1 MRTIKQFFNLKAA
14 YRSDFKSF
22 LRSIVALLLVV
33 MLVFC
38 STYAWIEGAKNAEA
52 KGEECTVIA
61 GSGVKFIGPDATNP
75 TSVSLPNK
83 TTLSDC
89 SSVDGRNI
97 FIPTTG
103 SIRKSSETTS
113 TSNLKFRNAVE
124 EDKNNKFLTAEFSI
138 KSLENKSDDKTKK
151 TPIYI
156 DSSSSFTCAS
166 GSSLPFRVSLNFND
180 GSDPVVLCP
189 GLANASQSNTAS
201 AVSAI
206 DTSGAITTTVSS
218 TAYPMQKYYYGLTP
232 VYELPYGETR
242 KVTVTLWLEGT
253 DSYCTVAN
261 VSAKEI
267 KMSLVLTTEDTDMRT
282 ITFVDYTPKT
292 WVQDDGATMYVI
304 DEDNT
309 NAVYTMSKSGNKTYT
324 AKIPNDIDDICFQR
338 SLNSSPTITQDHNTW
353 SYGEADNL
361 TTSDSSTYYAIG
373 RGKQYDVANY
383 GYWVQ
388 SSCTGV
394 VTINYVD
401 TGSAISGSAKD
412 YPYIYLYN
420 SSVYGTGDDKIL
432 LGRAWCGF
440 QMDLIE
446 ERDTGNV
453 FSITV
458 PANNGMQYIIND
470 NKTDGSVRKSGT
482 ISGLNQNTNTT
493 ITITY

>member
-33 MLVFC
+33 MLLFC
-38 STYAWIEGAKNAEA
+38 STYAWIEGSKKAEA
-52 KGEECTVIA
+52 KGEECTVVA
-61 GSGVKFIGPDATNP
+61 GSGVQFISPVLSTP
-75 TSVSLPNK
+75 TSVSLPQK

-103 SIRKSSETTS
+103 SIRKSTETTS

-156 DSSSSFTCAS
+156 DSSSSFTCIS

-180 GSDPVVLCP
+180 GSAPVVLCP

-206 DTSGAITTTVSS
+206 DTSGAKTATVSS

-253 DSYCTVAN
+253 DTECTVTK
-261 VSAKEI
+261 VSAKSI
-267 KMSLVLTTEDTDMRT
+267 SMNLVLTTEDLNMRT

-304 DEDNT
+304 DQT
-309 NAVYTMSKSGNKTYT
+309 NSNAIYAMSKSSDKTYT
-324 AKIPNDIDDICFQR
+324 AKIPKDIDDI
-338 SLNSSPTITQDHNTW
+338 
-353 SYGEADNL
+353 
-361 TTSDSSTYYAIG
+361 
-373 RGKQYDVANY
+373 
-383 GYWVQ
+383 
-388 SSCTGV
+388 
-394 VTINYVD
+394 
-401 TGSAISGSAKD
+401 
-412 YPYIYLYN
+412 
-420 SSVYGTGDDKIL
+420 
-432 LGRAWCGF
+432 
-440 QMDLIE
+440 
-446 ERDTGNV
+446 
-453 FSITV
+453 
-458 PANNGMQYIIND
+458 
-470 NKTDGSVRKSGT
+470 
-482 ISGLNQNTNTT
+482 
-493 ITITY
+493 